1 MNLWVWLKGKYVMDK
16 PSRYKLEMFLEEAFQ
31 KKISLLT
38 SLLSIFFHD

>member
-31 KKISLLT
+31 KKDIFINQFAFYF
-38 SLLSIFFHD
+38 LS